1 MTTDRVALGVQVRTG
16 FLAFGLGI
24 AITIA
29 IFGMILLVSNDMR
42 WVLLLGSV
50 ALFGS
55 ALWLGVRRRGGPV
68 SFLLLCLPLM
78 ASYGALVV
86 PELPGLWPHLASWLG
101 FALLGWLGFR
111 TAPRPTRLVLV
122 AGFVVT
128 VLSLWYGAAY
138 VPGEITR
145 SLNRFRNDPAPQ
157 FTFDRLD
164 GGRYPM
170 ESLEGK
176 VVVIDFFATWCG
188 PCKAELPELEAI
200 RRDLEHLDDV
210 EMLVVANDSGGDTPT
225 SIQAFI
231 DERGIDLPF
240 AYDPGGKAHDA
251 FGFAGLPGLVVIDRS
266 GHIRLTR
273 EGYNSAEVEF
283 REELV
288 EFVESL

>member
-42 WVLLLGSV
+42 LVLLLGSV

-55 ALWLGVRRRGGPV
+55 ALWVGAQRRGGPV
-68 SFLLLCLPLM
+68 AFLLLCLPLM
-78 ASYGALVV
+78 LSYGAIAV

-101 FALLGWLGFR
+101 FALLGWYGFR
-111 TAPRPTRLVLV
+111 TGLRPTALVLV

-138 VPGEITR
+138 VPGEISR
-145 SLNRFRNDPAPQ
+145 SLSHFRNDPAPQ

-164 GGRYPM
+164 GSRYPM
-170 ESLEGK
+170 ESLAGK
-176 VVVIDFFATWCG
+176 VVLIDFFATWCR
-188 PCKAELPELEAI
+188 PCIAELPELEAI
-200 RRDLEHLDDV
+200 RRDLVHVNDV
-210 EMLVVANDSGGDTPT
+210 EILVVANDSGGNTPS
-225 SIQAFI
+225 SIQAFV

-240 AYDPGGKAHDA
+240 AYDPGGKAHAA

-266 GHIRLTR
+266 GRIRLTR
-273 EGYNSAEVEF
+273 EGYNSAEVGF
-283 REELV
+283 RKELV